1 VIACAPALGARQRA
15 LTAED
20 LVVRIKEHVGVPWRA
35 TTVDGI
41 KVGDP
46 STPITGIATTAIATV
61 DVLRRAAS
69 ARQNFVVTQE
79 PVLYDASDGPAQRA
93 ADPIYL
99 AKKKLIED
107 GRLVVYRLS
116 DHWSARQ
123 PNESALRLAAAMHWT
138 PDHAAAADQL
148 YRVQE
153 TTLGALAAAI
163 KSALSIRGG
172 MRVVGQASMR
182 VRSVFVS
189 PETTTLQA
197 TIRSLPNADVIIA
210 GEPREWEAVPYVLDT
225 AAAGNPKGMIALGR
239 VVSERMGMQACATWL
254 KSFVPDVPVA
264 AIDAADPYWSPL
276 S

>member
-1 VIACAPALGARQRA
+1 LIACAPALDARRRA

-20 LVVRIKEHVGVPWRA
+20 IAGRIKEHVGMPWRA

-41 KVGDP
+41 KAGDP

-61 DVLRRAAS
+61 EILRRAAT

-79 PVLYDASDGPAQRA
+79 PVLYDPSDGPAQRA

-99 AKKKLIED
+99 AKKKLIDE

-123 PNESALRLAAAMHWT
+123 PNESAIGLAAAMHWT
-138 PDHAAAADQL
+138 RDPAAAADQL

-153 TTLGALAAAI
+153 TTLGALATAI
-163 KSALSIRGG
+163 KTAFSIRGG
-172 MRVVGQASMR
+172 LRVVGDANMR

-189 PETTTLQA
+189 PETTTLPA
-197 TIRSLPNADVIIA
+197 TIRSLPSADVIIA

-225 AAAGNPKGMIALGR
+225 AAAGKPKGMIALGR
-239 VVSERMGMQACATWL
+239 VVSERMGMHACATWL
-254 KSFVPDVPVA
+254 KGFVPDVPVA